1 LKKFFRLASARHTK
15 GTEREGKEWSPNIPH
30 RLTPLVWYGWNL
42 DQVGSASLQ
51 GSTMAV
57 LLIAAWASIIKGKM
71 FVVDFKLLIKS
82 LLNRMQQEN

>member
-1 LKKFFRLASARHTK
+1 L
-15 GTEREGKEWSPNIPH
+15 I
-30 RLTPLVWYGWNL
+30 WYGWNL